1 MITEEKKMTIENEQ
15 RAITLLKAIEVFLTK
30 VEMGYNRDAMLE
42 TAFYDN
48 ANCDGHCLLEN
59 IKCLLDDI
67 GEV

>member
-1 MITEEKKMTIENEQ
+1 MTTENEQ

-30 VEMGYNRDAMLE
+30 VEMGYNGDVMLE

-48 ANCDGHCLLEN
+48 ANCDGYCLLKD